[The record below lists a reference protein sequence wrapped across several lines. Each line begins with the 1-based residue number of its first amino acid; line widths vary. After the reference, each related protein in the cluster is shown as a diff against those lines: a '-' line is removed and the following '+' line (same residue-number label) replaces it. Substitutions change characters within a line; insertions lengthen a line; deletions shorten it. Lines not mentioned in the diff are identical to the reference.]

1 MRPASIVF
9 ALGAFAPTSI
19 LGAPRPQGQSFA
31 QAGSLLKRLADGA
44 RLQPRQDISGGIG
57 MFSLTELPALTE
69 LAQDVARSAS
79 TGKCRSECRGW
90 TEALTVCTDTN
101 SDTEAIGRC
110 GCTSSTLSEMS
121 PCARCF
127 DSAEGYTSFE
137 NLCEYLNTGTVPSSL
152 AAASSISS
160 ASSATVSASA
170 TPASQTA
177 DEATSSA
184 ATSSVATTPTSS
196 VATTPTEPIL
206 TSALTTTAGTDPA
219 VTSAAGAAT
228 SSRAASSANG
238 RVDLVAGSVIGS
250 FAFLFAL
257 LA

>member
-44 RLQPRQDISGGIG
+44 RLQPRQDISGGIA
-57 MFSLTELPALTE
+57 ALTE

-121 PCARCF
+121 PCATCF

-206 TSALTTTAGTDPA
+206 TSAPTTTAGTGPA